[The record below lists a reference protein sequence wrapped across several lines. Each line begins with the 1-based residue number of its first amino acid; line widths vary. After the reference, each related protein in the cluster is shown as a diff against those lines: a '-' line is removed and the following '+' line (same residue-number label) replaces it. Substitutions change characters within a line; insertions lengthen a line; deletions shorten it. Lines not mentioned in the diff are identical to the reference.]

1 MRDTGSHKCFK
12 LTLFTILMPP
22 LTSVSKSFKF
32 SFEGVNHRI
41 FIEGRGFDFRSF
53 KVGSSGEA
61 ILILDESQSDLY
73 SFLDFEEP
81 RVIYVVSRK
90 GSEDLILQGCRV
102 EEIVG
107 NDCKISFTRYQS
119 A

>member
-1 MRDTGSHKCFK
+1 M
-12 LTLFTILMPP
+12 LVLLFSLFSQAEEPSASIV
-22 LTSVSKSFKF
+22 VSDSRY
-32 SFEGVNHRI
+32 EEI
-41 FIEGRGFDFRSF
+41 
-53 KVGSSGEA
+53 
-61 ILILDESQSDLY
+61 Y
-73 SFLDFEEP
+73 FEEP